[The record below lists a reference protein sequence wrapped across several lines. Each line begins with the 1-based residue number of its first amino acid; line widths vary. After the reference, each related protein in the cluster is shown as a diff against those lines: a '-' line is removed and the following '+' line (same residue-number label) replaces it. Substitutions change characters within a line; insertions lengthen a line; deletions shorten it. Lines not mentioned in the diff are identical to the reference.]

1 MSMAEENIDS
11 EELEGATVE
20 LEDEQV
26 SGVEADLADDASE
39 TRTKVRRKSD
49 GDDELENYSEG
60 VKKRINQ
67 LTAKRKAAS
76 EEAEAAVQYAQQVHQ
91 ENQQMKARLQQL
103 DQGYRSEY
111 EGRVVSQEQQAKRA
125 LTEAHEAGDYEKVA
139 EAQSALS
146 QVAIEKERIRLQTAK
161 AQRDA
166 QQREQQAQQQQQ
178 QQQYQQQQPQRQ
190 AADPKLEKWL
200 SKNDWFE
207 KDNVMKAA
215 ATAIHNQ
222 IVGDEGFDPS
232 TDEYYAEID
241 KRIRKE
247 MPHKFQ
253 AKQQNAQVV
262 TATRSARD
270 SESRENAERI
280 QQWRPGSALDAPEP
294 PIGFKHR
301 WIRESVLEYDDK
313 TNVHKKRQEG
323 WELVRAEEYPDYV
336 GPIVDEGRN
345 AGTIGV
351 GGLVLARIPNE
362 LVLQRNRHFQ
372 NVAKNQM
379 DAVDRDWM
387 RENNALMPK
396 LAPQRKSSVSFGSKG
411 SKQGD

>member
-262 TATRSARD
+262 TPASGNGRSLKSGRKRSVELTPGQVAFANKMRIPLD
-270 SESRENAERI
+270 VYAKEVVKIESRSE
-280 QQWRPGSALDAPEP
+280 
-294 PIGFKHR
+294 
-301 WIRESVLEYDDK
+301 
-313 TNVHKKRQEG
+313 
-323 WELVRAEEYPDYV
+323 
-336 GPIVDEGRN
+336 
-345 AGTIGV
+345 
-351 GGLVLARIPNE
+351 
-362 LVLQRNRHFQ
+362 
-372 NVAKNQM
+372 
-379 DAVDRDWM
+379 
-387 RENNALMPK
+387 
-396 LAPQRKSSVSFGSKG
+396 
-411 SKQGD
+411 

>member
-1 MSMAEENIDS
+1 MSMVENMENEEFNGTTIEVEEDS
-11 EELEGATVE
+11 EEQSGSETV
-20 LEDEQV
+20 V
-26 SGVEADLADDASE
+26 ASEEPDE
-39 TRTKVRRKSD
+39 TRTKVRKKSE

-60 VKKRINQ
+60 VQKRINQ

-103 DQGYRSEY
+103 DQGYRAEY

-125 LTEAHEAGDYEKVA
+125 LTEAHEAGDYERVA

-166 QQREQQAQQQQQ
+166 QQREQQQQQQQQ

-222 IVGDEGFDPS
+222 IVSDEGFDPS

-241 KRIRKE
+241 RRIRKE

-262 TATRSARD
+262 TPASGNGRSLKSGRKRSVELTPGQVAFANKMRIPLEVYAKEVVKL
-270 SESRENAERI
+270 ESR
-280 QQWRPGSALDAPEP
+280 SD
-294 PIGFKHR
+294 
-301 WIRESVLEYDDK
+301 
-313 TNVHKKRQEG
+313 
-323 WELVRAEEYPDYV
+323 
-336 GPIVDEGRN
+336 
-345 AGTIGV
+345 
-351 GGLVLARIPNE
+351 
-362 LVLQRNRHFQ
+362 
-372 NVAKNQM
+372 
-379 DAVDRDWM
+379 
-387 RENNALMPK
+387 
-396 LAPQRKSSVSFGSKG
+396 
-411 SKQGD
+411 

>member
-1 MSMAEENIDS
+1 MVEENINS
-11 EELEGATVE
+11 EDLEGETVE
-20 LEDEQV
+20 LDDEEV
-26 SGVEADLADDASE
+26 SGAEAYIGNAVDVTDE
-39 TRTKVRRKSD
+39 VNQTRTKVRKRSE

-60 VKKRINQ
+60 VQKRINQ

-103 DQGYRSEY
+103 DQGYRAEY

-125 LTEAHEAGDYEKVA
+125 LTEAHEAGDYERVA

-222 IVGDEGFDPS
+222 IVSDEGFDPS

-241 KRIRKE
+241 RRIRKE

-262 TATRSARD
+262 TPASGNGRSLKSGRKRSVELTPGQVAFANKMRIPLD
-270 SESRENAERI
+270 VYAKEVVKLESRSE
-280 QQWRPGSALDAPEP
+280 
-294 PIGFKHR
+294 
-301 WIRESVLEYDDK
+301 
-313 TNVHKKRQEG
+313 
-323 WELVRAEEYPDYV
+323 
-336 GPIVDEGRN
+336 
-345 AGTIGV
+345 
-351 GGLVLARIPNE
+351 
-362 LVLQRNRHFQ
+362 
-372 NVAKNQM
+372 
-379 DAVDRDWM
+379 
-387 RENNALMPK
+387 
-396 LAPQRKSSVSFGSKG
+396 
-411 SKQGD
+411 

>member
-1 MSMAEENIDS
+1 MSMVEENINS
-11 EELEGATVE
+11 EDLEGETVE
-20 LEDEQV
+20 LDDEEV
-26 SGVEADLADDASE
+26 SGAEAYIGNAVDVTDE
-39 TRTKVRRKSD
+39 VNQTRTKVRKRSE

-60 VKKRINQ
+60 VQKRINQ

-103 DQGYRSEY
+103 DQGYRAEY

-125 LTEAHEAGDYEKVA
+125 LTEAHEAGDYERVA

-222 IVGDEGFDPS
+222 IVSDEGFDPS

-241 KRIRKE
+241 RRIRKE

-262 TATRSARD
+262 TPASGNGRSLKSGRKRSVELTPGQVAFANKMRIPLD
-270 SESRENAERI
+270 VYAKEVVKLESRSE
-280 QQWRPGSALDAPEP
+280 
-294 PIGFKHR
+294 
-301 WIRESVLEYDDK
+301 
-313 TNVHKKRQEG
+313 
-323 WELVRAEEYPDYV
+323 
-336 GPIVDEGRN
+336 
-345 AGTIGV
+345 
-351 GGLVLARIPNE
+351 
-362 LVLQRNRHFQ
+362 
-372 NVAKNQM
+372 
-379 DAVDRDWM
+379 
-387 RENNALMPK
+387 
-396 LAPQRKSSVSFGSKG
+396 
-411 SKQGD
+411 

>member
-1 MSMAEENIDS
+1 MSMVENMENEEFNGTTIEVEEDS
-11 EELEGATVE
+11 EEQSGSETV
-20 LEDEQV
+20 V
-26 SGVEADLADDASE
+26 ASEEPDE
-39 TRTKVRRKSD
+39 TRTKVRKKSE

-60 VKKRINQ
+60 VQKRINQ

-103 DQGYRSEY
+103 DQGYRAEY

-125 LTEAHEAGDYEKVA
+125 LTEAHEAGDYERVA

-166 QQREQQAQQQQQ
+166 QQQEQQAQQQQQ

-222 IVGDEGFDPS
+222 IVSDEGFDPS

-241 KRIRKE
+241 RRIRKE

-262 TATRSARD
+262 TPASGNGRSLKSGRKRSVELTPGQVAFANKMRIPLD
-270 SESRENAERI
+270 VYAKEVVKLESRSE
-280 QQWRPGSALDAPEP
+280 
-294 PIGFKHR
+294 
-301 WIRESVLEYDDK
+301 
-313 TNVHKKRQEG
+313 
-323 WELVRAEEYPDYV
+323 
-336 GPIVDEGRN
+336 
-345 AGTIGV
+345 
-351 GGLVLARIPNE
+351 
-362 LVLQRNRHFQ
+362 
-372 NVAKNQM
+372 
-379 DAVDRDWM
+379 
-387 RENNALMPK
+387 
-396 LAPQRKSSVSFGSKG
+396 
-411 SKQGD
+411 

>member
-1 MSMAEENIDS
+1 MSMVENMENEEFNGTTIEVEEDS
-11 EELEGATVE
+11 EEQSGSETV
-20 LEDEQV
+20 V
-26 SGVEADLADDASE
+26 ASEEPDE
-39 TRTKVRRKSD
+39 TRTKVRKKSE

-60 VKKRINQ
+60 VQKRINQ

-103 DQGYRSEY
+103 DQGYRAEY

-125 LTEAHEAGDYEKVA
+125 LTEAHEAGDYERVA

-207 KDNVMKAA
+207 KDTVMNAA
-215 ATAIHNQ
+215 ATAIHKQ
-222 IVGDEGFDPS
+222 IVNDEGFDPS

-241 KRIRKE
+241 RRIRKE

-262 TATRSARD
+262 TPASGNGRSLKSGRKRSVELTPGQVAFANKMRIPLD
-270 SESRENAERI
+270 VYAKEVVKLESRSE
-280 QQWRPGSALDAPEP
+280 
-294 PIGFKHR
+294 
-301 WIRESVLEYDDK
+301 
-313 TNVHKKRQEG
+313 
-323 WELVRAEEYPDYV
+323 
-336 GPIVDEGRN
+336 
-345 AGTIGV
+345 
-351 GGLVLARIPNE
+351 
-362 LVLQRNRHFQ
+362 
-372 NVAKNQM
+372 
-379 DAVDRDWM
+379 
-387 RENNALMPK
+387 
-396 LAPQRKSSVSFGSKG
+396 
-411 SKQGD
+411 

>member
-20 LEDEQV
+20 LDDEQV
-26 SGVEADLADDASE
+26 SGAEAYIGNAVDVTDE
-39 TRTKVRRKSD
+39 VNQTRTKVRKKSE

-60 VKKRINQ
+60 VQKRINQ

-103 DQGYRSEY
+103 DQGYRAEY

-125 LTEAHEAGDYEKVA
+125 LTEAHEAGDYERVA

-166 QQREQQAQQQQQ
+166 QQREQQAQHQQQ

-207 KDNVMKAA
+207 KDNIMKAA

-232 TDEYYAEID
+232 TDEYYSEID

-247 MPHKFQ
+247 MPQKFQ

-262 TATRSARD
+262 TPASGNGRSLKSGRKR
-270 SESRENAERI
+270 SVELT
-280 QQWRPGSALDAPEP
+280 PGQVAFAN
-294 PIGFKHR
+294 KM
-301 WIRESVLEYDDK
+301 
-313 TNVHKKRQEG
+313 
-323 WELVRAEEYPDYV
+323 
-336 GPIVDEGRN
+336 
-345 AGTIGV
+345 
-351 GGLVLARIPNE
+351 RIPLE
-362 LVLQRNRHFQ
+362 VYAKEVVKLENRS
-372 NVAKNQM
+372 
-379 DAVDRDWM
+379 
-387 RENNALMPK
+387 E
-396 LAPQRKSSVSFGSKG
+396 
-411 SKQGD
+411 

>member
-1 MSMAEENIDS
+1 MSMVENMENEEFNGTTIEVEEDS
-11 EELEGATVE
+11 EEQSGSETV
-20 LEDEQV
+20 V
-26 SGVEADLADDASE
+26 ASEEPDE
-39 TRTKVRRKSD
+39 TRTKVRKKSE

-60 VKKRINQ
+60 VQKRINQ

-103 DQGYRSEY
+103 DQGYRAEY

-125 LTEAHEAGDYEKVA
+125 LTEAHEAGDYERVA

-207 KDNVMKAA
+207 KDIVMNAA
-215 ATAIHNQ
+215 ATAIHKQ
-222 IVGDEGFDPS
+222 IVNDEGFDPS

-241 KRIRKE
+241 RRIRKE

-262 TATRSARD
+262 TPASGNGRSLKSGRKRSVELTPGQVAFANKMRIPLD
-270 SESRENAERI
+270 VYAKEVVKLESRSE
-280 QQWRPGSALDAPEP
+280 
-294 PIGFKHR
+294 
-301 WIRESVLEYDDK
+301 
-313 TNVHKKRQEG
+313 
-323 WELVRAEEYPDYV
+323 
-336 GPIVDEGRN
+336 
-345 AGTIGV
+345 
-351 GGLVLARIPNE
+351 
-362 LVLQRNRHFQ
+362 
-372 NVAKNQM
+372 
-379 DAVDRDWM
+379 
-387 RENNALMPK
+387 
-396 LAPQRKSSVSFGSKG
+396 
-411 SKQGD
+411 

>member
-1 MSMAEENIDS
+1 MSMAEESMENEEFNGTTIELEEDNQESSAVEAADS
-11 EELEGATVE
+11 ESNS
-20 LEDEQV
+20 D
-26 SGVEADLADDASE
+26 E
-39 TRTKVRRKSD
+39 TRTKVRKSSD
-49 GDDELENYSEG
+49 GDDELESYSEG

-67 LTAKRKAAS
+67 LTARRKAAT

-161 AQRDA
+161 AKRED
-166 QQREQQAQQQQQ
+166 QQRQYEAQQQQQ
-178 QQQYQQQQPQRQ
+178 RQQQPQQQQQRQ

-222 IVGDEGFDPS
+222 IVGEEGFDPT
-232 TDEYYAEID
+232 TDEYYSEID

-253 AKQQNAQVV
+253 AKQQSAQVV
-262 TATRSARD
+262 TPASGNGRSLKSGRKRSVELTPGQVAFANKMRIPLEVYAKEVVKL
-270 SESRENAERI
+270 ESR
-280 QQWRPGSALDAPEP
+280 SD
-294 PIGFKHR
+294 
-301 WIRESVLEYDDK
+301 
-313 TNVHKKRQEG
+313 
-323 WELVRAEEYPDYV
+323 
-336 GPIVDEGRN
+336 
-345 AGTIGV
+345 
-351 GGLVLARIPNE
+351 
-362 LVLQRNRHFQ
+362 
-372 NVAKNQM
+372 
-379 DAVDRDWM
+379 
-387 RENNALMPK
+387 
-396 LAPQRKSSVSFGSKG
+396 
-411 SKQGD
+411 

>member
-1 MSMAEENIDS
+1 MAEESMES
-11 EELEGATVE
+11 EEFNGTTIE
-20 LEDEQV
+20 LEEDNQE
-26 SGVEADLADDASE
+26 SSAVEAADSDSNSDE
-39 TRTKVRRKSD
+39 TRTKVRKSSD
-49 GDDELENYSEG
+49 GDDELESYSEG

-67 LTAKRKAAS
+67 LTARRKAAT

-161 AQRDA
+161 AKREE
-166 QQREQQAQQQQQ
+166 QQRQYEAEQQQQR
-178 QQQYQQQQPQRQ
+178 QQQPQQQQRQ

-222 IVGDEGFDPS
+222 IVGEEGFDPT
-232 TDEYYAEID
+232 TDEYYSEID

-262 TATRSARD
+262 TPASGNGRSLKSGRKRSVELTPGQVAFANKMRIPLEVYAKEVVKL
-270 SESRENAERI
+270 ESR
-280 QQWRPGSALDAPEP
+280 SD
-294 PIGFKHR
+294 
-301 WIRESVLEYDDK
+301 
-313 TNVHKKRQEG
+313 
-323 WELVRAEEYPDYV
+323 
-336 GPIVDEGRN
+336 
-345 AGTIGV
+345 
-351 GGLVLARIPNE
+351 
-362 LVLQRNRHFQ
+362 
-372 NVAKNQM
+372 
-379 DAVDRDWM
+379 
-387 RENNALMPK
+387 
-396 LAPQRKSSVSFGSKG
+396 
-411 SKQGD
+411 

>member
-1 MSMAEENIDS
+1 MSMAEESMENEEFNGTTIELEEDNQESSAVEAADS
-11 EELEGATVE
+11 ESNS
-20 LEDEQV
+20 D
-26 SGVEADLADDASE
+26 E
-39 TRTKVRRKSD
+39 TRTKVRKSSD
-49 GDDELENYSEG
+49 GDDELESYSEG

-67 LTAKRKAAS
+67 LTARRKAAT

-125 LTEAHEAGDYEKVA
+125 LTEAHEAGNYEKVA

-161 AQRDA
+161 AKRED
-166 QQREQQAQQQQQ
+166 QQRQYEAEQQQQR
-178 QQQYQQQQPQRQ
+178 QQQPQQQQRQ

-222 IVGDEGFDPS
+222 IVGEEGFDPT
-232 TDEYYAEID
+232 TDEYYSEID

-262 TATRSARD
+262 TPASGNGRSLKSGRKRSVELTPGQVAFANKMRIPLEVYAKEVVKL
-270 SESRENAERI
+270 ESR
-280 QQWRPGSALDAPEP
+280 SD
-294 PIGFKHR
+294 
-301 WIRESVLEYDDK
+301 
-313 TNVHKKRQEG
+313 
-323 WELVRAEEYPDYV
+323 
-336 GPIVDEGRN
+336 
-345 AGTIGV
+345 
-351 GGLVLARIPNE
+351 
-362 LVLQRNRHFQ
+362 
-372 NVAKNQM
+372 
-379 DAVDRDWM
+379 
-387 RENNALMPK
+387 
-396 LAPQRKSSVSFGSKG
+396 
-411 SKQGD
+411 

>member
-1 MSMAEENIDS
+1 MVENMENEEFNGTTIEVEEDS
-11 EELEGATVE
+11 EEQSGSETV
-20 LEDEQV
+20 V
-26 SGVEADLADDASE
+26 ASEEPDE
-39 TRTKVRRKSD
+39 TRTKVRKKSE

-60 VKKRINQ
+60 VQKRINQ

-103 DQGYRSEY
+103 DQGYRAEY

-125 LTEAHEAGDYEKVA
+125 LTEAHEAGDYERVA

-166 QQREQQAQQQQQ
+166 QQREQQAQQQHQ

-222 IVGDEGFDPS
+222 IVSDEGFDPS

-241 KRIRKE
+241 RRIRKE

-262 TATRSARD
+262 TPASGNGRSLKSGRKRSVELTPGQVAFANKMRIPLD
-270 SESRENAERI
+270 VYAKEVVKLESRSE
-280 QQWRPGSALDAPEP
+280 
-294 PIGFKHR
+294 
-301 WIRESVLEYDDK
+301 
-313 TNVHKKRQEG
+313 
-323 WELVRAEEYPDYV
+323 
-336 GPIVDEGRN
+336 
-345 AGTIGV
+345 
-351 GGLVLARIPNE
+351 
-362 LVLQRNRHFQ
+362 
-372 NVAKNQM
+372 
-379 DAVDRDWM
+379 
-387 RENNALMPK
+387 
-396 LAPQRKSSVSFGSKG
+396 
-411 SKQGD
+411 

>member
-1 MSMAEENIDS
+1 MSMVENMENEEFNGTTIEVEEDS
-11 EELEGATVE
+11 EEQSGSETV
-20 LEDEQV
+20 V
-26 SGVEADLADDASE
+26 ASEEPDE
-39 TRTKVRRKSD
+39 TRTKVRKRSE

-60 VKKRINQ
+60 VQKRINQ

-103 DQGYRSEY
+103 DQGYRAEY

-125 LTEAHEAGDYEKVA
+125 LTEAHEAGDYERVA

-222 IVGDEGFDPS
+222 IVSDEGFDPS

-241 KRIRKE
+241 RRIRKE

-262 TATRSARD
+262 TPASGNGRSLKSGRKRSVELTPGQVAFANKMRIPLD
-270 SESRENAERI
+270 VYAKEVVKLESRSE
-280 QQWRPGSALDAPEP
+280 
-294 PIGFKHR
+294 
-301 WIRESVLEYDDK
+301 
-313 TNVHKKRQEG
+313 
-323 WELVRAEEYPDYV
+323 
-336 GPIVDEGRN
+336 
-345 AGTIGV
+345 
-351 GGLVLARIPNE
+351 
-362 LVLQRNRHFQ
+362 
-372 NVAKNQM
+372 
-379 DAVDRDWM
+379 
-387 RENNALMPK
+387 
-396 LAPQRKSSVSFGSKG
+396 
-411 SKQGD
+411 

>member
-1 MSMAEENIDS
+1 MSMVENMENEEFNGTTIEVEEDS
-11 EELEGATVE
+11 EEQSGSETV
-20 LEDEQV
+20 V
-26 SGVEADLADDASE
+26 ASEEPDE
-39 TRTKVRRKSD
+39 TRTKVRKKSE

-60 VKKRINQ
+60 VQKRINQ

-103 DQGYRSEY
+103 DQGYRAEY

-125 LTEAHEAGDYEKVA
+125 LTEAHEAGDYERVA

-222 IVGDEGFDPS
+222 IVSDEGFDPS

-241 KRIRKE
+241 RRIRKE

-253 AKQQNAQVV
+253 AKQQNAQVI
-262 TATRSARD
+262 TPASGNGRSLKSGRKRSVELTPGQVAFANKMRIPLD
-270 SESRENAERI
+270 VYAKEVVKLESRSE
-280 QQWRPGSALDAPEP
+280 
-294 PIGFKHR
+294 
-301 WIRESVLEYDDK
+301 
-313 TNVHKKRQEG
+313 
-323 WELVRAEEYPDYV
+323 
-336 GPIVDEGRN
+336 
-345 AGTIGV
+345 
-351 GGLVLARIPNE
+351 
-362 LVLQRNRHFQ
+362 
-372 NVAKNQM
+372 
-379 DAVDRDWM
+379 
-387 RENNALMPK
+387 
-396 LAPQRKSSVSFGSKG
+396 
-411 SKQGD
+411 

>member
-262 TATRSARD
+262 TPASGNGRSLKSGRKRSVELTPGQVAFANKMRIPLD
-270 SESRENAERI
+270 VYAKEVVKLESRSE
-280 QQWRPGSALDAPEP
+280 
-294 PIGFKHR
+294 
-301 WIRESVLEYDDK
+301 
-313 TNVHKKRQEG
+313 
-323 WELVRAEEYPDYV
+323 
-336 GPIVDEGRN
+336 
-345 AGTIGV
+345 
-351 GGLVLARIPNE
+351 
-362 LVLQRNRHFQ
+362 
-372 NVAKNQM
+372 
-379 DAVDRDWM
+379 
-387 RENNALMPK
+387 
-396 LAPQRKSSVSFGSKG
+396 
-411 SKQGD
+411 

>member
-1 MSMAEENIDS
+1 MSMAEESMENEEFNGTTI
-11 EELEGATVE
+11 ELE
-20 LEDEQV
+20 EDNQE
-26 SGVEADLADDASE
+26 SSAVEAADSDGNSDE
-39 TRTKVRRKSD
+39 TRTKVRKSSD
-49 GDDELENYSEG
+49 GDDELESYSEG

-67 LTAKRKAAS
+67 LTARRKAAT

-161 AQRDA
+161 AKRED
-166 QQREQQAQQQQQ
+166 QQRQYEAEQQQQR
-178 QQQYQQQQPQRQ
+178 QQQPQQQQRQ

-222 IVGDEGFDPS
+222 IVGEEGFDPT
-232 TDEYYAEID
+232 TDEYYSEID

-262 TATRSARD
+262 TPASGNGRSLKSGRKRSVELTPGQVAFANKMRIPLEVYAKEVVKL
-270 SESRENAERI
+270 ESR
-280 QQWRPGSALDAPEP
+280 SD
-294 PIGFKHR
+294 
-301 WIRESVLEYDDK
+301 
-313 TNVHKKRQEG
+313 
-323 WELVRAEEYPDYV
+323 
-336 GPIVDEGRN
+336 
-345 AGTIGV
+345 
-351 GGLVLARIPNE
+351 
-362 LVLQRNRHFQ
+362 
-372 NVAKNQM
+372 
-379 DAVDRDWM
+379 
-387 RENNALMPK
+387 
-396 LAPQRKSSVSFGSKG
+396 
-411 SKQGD
+411 

>member
-1 MSMAEENIDS
+1 MSMVENMENEEFNGTTIEVEEDS
-11 EELEGATVE
+11 EEQSGSETV
-20 LEDEQV
+20 V
-26 SGVEADLADDASE
+26 ASEEPDE
-39 TRTKVRRKSD
+39 TRTKVRKKSE

-60 VKKRINQ
+60 VQKRINQ

-103 DQGYRSEY
+103 DQGYRAEY

-125 LTEAHEAGDYEKVA
+125 LTEAHEAGDYERVA

-146 QVAIEKERIRLQTAK
+146 QVAIEKERIRLQAAK
-161 AQRDA
+161 AKREA
-166 QQREQQAQQQQQ
+166 HHREQQAQQQQQ

-190 AADPKLEKWL
+190 AADPKLEKWI

-222 IVGDEGFDPS
+222 IVSDEGFDPS

-241 KRIRKE
+241 RRIRKE

-262 TATRSARD
+262 TPASGNGRSLKSGRKRSVELTPGQVAFANKMRIPLD
-270 SESRENAERI
+270 VYAKEVVKLESRSE
-280 QQWRPGSALDAPEP
+280 
-294 PIGFKHR
+294 
-301 WIRESVLEYDDK
+301 
-313 TNVHKKRQEG
+313 
-323 WELVRAEEYPDYV
+323 
-336 GPIVDEGRN
+336 
-345 AGTIGV
+345 
-351 GGLVLARIPNE
+351 
-362 LVLQRNRHFQ
+362 
-372 NVAKNQM
+372 
-379 DAVDRDWM
+379 
-387 RENNALMPK
+387 
-396 LAPQRKSSVSFGSKG
+396 
-411 SKQGD
+411 

>member
-1 MSMAEENIDS
+1 MSEENIDS
-11 EELEGATVE
+11 EDLEGATVE
-20 LEDEQV
+20 LDDEQV
-26 SGVEADLADDASE
+26 SGAEAYIGNAVDVTDE
-39 TRTKVRRKSD
+39 VNQTRTKVRKKSE

-60 VKKRINQ
+60 VQKRINQ

-103 DQGYRSEY
+103 DQGYRAEY

-125 LTEAHEAGDYEKVA
+125 LTEAHEAGDYERVA

-207 KDNVMKAA
+207 KDTVMNAA
-215 ATAIHNQ
+215 ATAIHKQ
-222 IVGDEGFDPS
+222 IVNDEGFDPS
-232 TDEYYAEID
+232 TDEYYSEID
-241 KRIRKE
+241 RRIRRE

-253 AKQQNAQVV
+253 ARQQNAQVV
-262 TATRSARD
+262 TPASGNGRSLKSGRKRSVELTPGQVAFANKMRIPLD
-270 SESRENAERI
+270 VYAKEVVKLESRSE
-280 QQWRPGSALDAPEP
+280 
-294 PIGFKHR
+294 
-301 WIRESVLEYDDK
+301 
-313 TNVHKKRQEG
+313 
-323 WELVRAEEYPDYV
+323 
-336 GPIVDEGRN
+336 
-345 AGTIGV
+345 
-351 GGLVLARIPNE
+351 
-362 LVLQRNRHFQ
+362 
-372 NVAKNQM
+372 
-379 DAVDRDWM
+379 
-387 RENNALMPK
+387 
-396 LAPQRKSSVSFGSKG
+396 
-411 SKQGD
+411 